1 MLQAVSIAPINR
13 MGNNR
18 KYFIAFFFGVKTATK
33 LQILLQNC
41 PNAEKYLILCLQIT
55 FLMEKIKQL
64 QQDFAD
70 FLAHTNLN
78 GQPKELYE
86 PISYTLLQ
94 SGKRLR
100 PMLCLLAN
108 EMFDGDEQQALW
120 PALAL
125 ETFHNFTLIHDD
137 IMDKAP
143 LRRGKETVY
152 QKWNADIAILSGDAM
167 LAMAFQFALKPKKG
181 AELAQQLGRVAI
193 EICEG
198 QQMDLNFETLGNV
211 TIDEYLEMIR
221 LKTAV
226 LLATA
231 LQMGATVAGANEADI
246 QHLYNFGIDM
256 GMSFQLQDDILDLYS
271 DVAVF
276 GKRHGGDIADNK
288 KTYLYL
294 KALELASDK
303 DRGTGE
309 ACQFL
314 GSRCQR
320 GLMGI
325 YLLLQGLQFAVGKH
339 QHTICTPQFLLGD
352 LQFHILMQPEG
363 GLPRLDDIGIGTAE
377 GVDEQSG
384 FVESSFFTECGGLL
398 GELCCLLLRGLA
410 TGDEQQGGSQTE
422 NQ

>member
-1 MLQAVSIAPINR
+1 
-13 MGNNR
+13 
-18 KYFIAFFFGVKTATK
+18 
-33 LQILLQNC
+33 
-41 PNAEKYLILCLQIT
+41 
-55 FLMEKIKQL
+55 MEKIKQL

-70 FLAHTNLN
+70 FMTKTDFT

-86 PISYTLLQ
+86 PIAYTILQ
-94 SGKRLR
+94 SGKRMR

-108 EMFDGDEQQALW
+108 EMFDGDENEALW

-152 QKWNADIAILSGDAM
+152 QKWNSDIAILSGDAM
-167 LAMAFQFALKPKKG
+167 LAKAFQYALQPKKG
-181 AELAQQLGRVAI
+181 AELAQQLGKVAI

-211 TIDEYLEMIR
+211 TIAEYLEMIR

-231 LQMGATVAGANEADI
+231 LQMGATVASATEANI
-246 QHLYNFGIDM
+246 QHLYDFGLNM

-271 DVAVF
+271 DVEVF

-294 KALELASDK
+294 KALELASEK
-303 DRGTGE
+303 DRKRLEYLFTLRMDHDEEEKIEEVQAIYDRLHVKE
-309 ACQFL
+309 AVEQVML
-314 GSRCQR
+314 DYDRKAIKALAAIS
-320 GLMGI
+320 LPEEKK
-325 YLLLQGLQFAVGKH
+325 KH
-339 QHTICTPQFLLGD
+339 L
-352 LQFHILMQPEG
+352 
-363 GLPRLDDIGIGTAE
+363 RAYAE
-377 GVDEQSG
+377 MLSG
-384 FVESSFFTECGGLL
+384 
-398 GELCCLLLRGLA
+398 RKK
-410 TGDEQQGGSQTE
+410 
-422 NQ
+422 

>member
-1 MLQAVSIAPINR
+1 
-13 MGNNR
+13 
-18 KYFIAFFFGVKTATK
+18 
-33 LQILLQNC
+33 
-41 PNAEKYLILCLQIT
+41 
-55 FLMEKIKQL
+55 MEKIKQL

-70 FLAHTNLN
+70 FLAKIDFDK
-78 GQPKELYE
+78 QPKELYE

-108 EMFDGDEQQALW
+108 ELFDGDEQEALW

-167 LAMAFQFALKPKKG
+167 LAQAFQYALKPKKG
-181 AELAQQLGRVAI
+181 AEVAQQLGKVAI

-211 TIDEYLEMIR
+211 TIPEYLEMIR

-231 LQMGATVAGANEADI
+231 LQMGATVAGAPANDI
-246 QHLYNFGIDM
+246 QRLYDFGINM

-294 KALELASDK
+294 KALELASDR
-303 DRGTGE
+303 DRKRLEYLFTLRIDHDEEEKIEEVQAIYDSLHVKE
-309 ACQFL
+309 AVEAVMLDYDRRAFEAL
-314 GSRCQR
+314 E
-320 GLMGI
+320 
-325 YLLLQGLQFAVGKH
+325 AVGLPEEKKKH
-339 QHTICTPQFLLGD
+339 LRAYAELL
-352 LQFHILMQPEG
+352 
-363 GLPRLDDIGIGTAE
+363 
-377 GVDEQSG
+377 SG
-384 FVESSFFTECGGLL
+384 
-398 GELCCLLLRGLA
+398 RKK
-410 TGDEQQGGSQTE
+410 
-422 NQ
+422 

>member
-1 MLQAVSIAPINR
+1 
-13 MGNNR
+13 
-18 KYFIAFFFGVKTATK
+18 
-33 LQILLQNC
+33 
-41 PNAEKYLILCLQIT
+41 
-55 FLMEKIKQL
+55 MEKIKQL

-70 FLAHTNLN
+70 FLAHTDLN
-78 GQPKELYE
+78 GQPVELYE

-108 EMFDGDEQQALW
+108 DVFGGDEKQALW

-143 LRRGKETVY
+143 LRRGMATVY
-152 QKWNADIAILSGDAM
+152 QKWNSDIAILSGDAM
-167 LAMAFQFALKPKKG
+167 LAMAFQFALKPEKG
-181 AELAQQLGRVAI
+181 AEIAQQLGKVAI

-211 TIDEYLEMIR
+211 TIPEYLEMIR

-231 LQMGATVAGANEADI
+231 LQMGATVAGAPADDVKR
-246 QHLYNFGIDM
+246 LYDFGINL

-294 KALELASDK
+294 KALELASEK
-303 DRGTGE
+303 DRKRLEYLFTLRMDHDEEEKIEEVQTIYDRLHVRE
-309 ACQFL
+309 AVEAVML
-314 GSRCQR
+314 GYDRSAFEALAAINLPEEKKKHLRT
-320 GLMGI
+320 
-325 YLLLQGLQFAVGKH
+325 YAELL
-339 QHTICTPQFLLGD
+339 
-352 LQFHILMQPEG
+352 
-363 GLPRLDDIGIGTAE
+363 
-377 GVDEQSG
+377 SG
-384 FVESSFFTECGGLL
+384 
-398 GELCCLLLRGLA
+398 RKK
-410 TGDEQQGGSQTE
+410 
-422 NQ
+422 

>member
-1 MLQAVSIAPINR
+1 
-13 MGNNR
+13 
-18 KYFIAFFFGVKTATK
+18 
-33 LQILLQNC
+33 
-41 PNAEKYLILCLQIT
+41 
-55 FLMEKIKQL
+55 MEKIKQL

-70 FLAHTNLN
+70 FLAKTDFN

-86 PISYTLLQ
+86 PIAYTILQ

-108 EMFDGDEQQALW
+108 EMFGGDKQQALW

-143 LRRGKETVY
+143 MRRGMPTVY

-167 LAMAFQFALKPKKG
+167 LAQAFQYALKPNKG
-181 AELAQQLGRVAI
+181 AELARQLGKVAI

-211 TIDEYLEMIR
+211 TIPEYLEMIR

-231 LQMGATVAGANEADI
+231 LQMGATVAEAPSEDI
-246 QHLYNFGIDM
+246 QRLYNFGINM

-294 KALELASDK
+294 KALELASET
-303 DRGTGE
+303 DRKRLEFLFTLRIDHDEEEKIEEVQAIYDRLHVKE
-309 ACQFL
+309 AVEQVML
-314 GSRCQR
+314 DYDRK
-320 GLMGI
+320 
-325 YLLLQGLQFAVGKH
+325 AVEALAAVNLPEEKKKH
-339 QHTICTPQFLLGD
+339 L
-352 LQFHILMQPEG
+352 
-363 GLPRLDDIGIGTAE
+363 RVYAE
-377 GVDEQSG
+377 MLSG
-384 FVESSFFTECGGLL
+384 
-398 GELCCLLLRGLA
+398 RKK
-410 TGDEQQGGSQTE
+410 
-422 NQ
+422 

>member
-1 MLQAVSIAPINR
+1 MCDWAKN
-13 MGNNR
+13 
-18 KYFIAFFFGVKTATK
+18 F
-33 LQILLQNC
+33 
-41 PNAEKYLILCLQIT
+41 T
-55 FLMEKIKQL
+55 FVPSNLHFMETIKQL

-70 FLAHTNLN
+70 FLAKTNFK

-86 PISYTLLQ
+86 PIAYTILQ

-108 EMFDGDEQQALW
+108 EMFGGDEQQALW

-143 LRRGKETVY
+143 MRRGMPTVY

-167 LAMAFQFALKPKKG
+167 LAKAFQFALKPKKG
-181 AELAQQLGRVAI
+181 SELAQQLGKVAI

-198 QQMDLNFETLGNV
+198 QQMDLNFETLGDV

-231 LQMGATVAGANEADI
+231 LQMGATVGDATTSDI
-246 QHLYNFGIDM
+246 QHLYDFGINM

-271 DVAVF
+271 DVEVF
-276 GKRHGGDIADNK
+276 GKRHGGDIAENK

-294 KALELASDK
+294 KALELASEK
-303 DRGTGE
+303 DRKRLAHLFTLRIDHDEEEKIEEVQAIYDRLHVKE
-309 ACQFL
+309 AVEQVIAKYDQKAL
-314 GSRCQR
+314 AALKAVSLPEEKKNHLRN
-320 GLMGI
+320 
-325 YLLLQGLQFAVGKH
+325 YAELL
-339 QHTICTPQFLLGD
+339 
-352 LQFHILMQPEG
+352 
-363 GLPRLDDIGIGTAE
+363 
-377 GVDEQSG
+377 SG
-384 FVESSFFTECGGLL
+384 
-398 GELCCLLLRGLA
+398 RKK
-410 TGDEQQGGSQTE
+410 
-422 NQ
+422 

>member
-1 MLQAVSIAPINR
+1 
-13 MGNNR
+13 
-18 KYFIAFFFGVKTATK
+18 
-33 LQILLQNC
+33 
-41 PNAEKYLILCLQIT
+41 
-55 FLMEKIKQL
+55 MEKIKQL

-167 LAMAFQFALKPKKG
+167 LAMAFQYALKPKKG

-211 TIDEYLEMIR
+211 TIPEYLEMIR

-231 LQMGATVAGANEADI
+231 LQMGATVADAKEADI
-246 QHLYNFGIDM
+246 QHLYDFGINM

-294 KALELASDK
+294 KALELASEK
-303 DRGTGE
+303 DRKRLEHLFTLRMDHDEEEKIEEVQAIYDRLHVKE
-309 ACQFL
+309 AVEQVML
-314 GSRCQR
+314 DYDRKAIEALAAVDLPEEKKKHLR
-320 GLMGI
+320 T
-325 YLLLQGLQFAVGKH
+325 YAELL
-339 QHTICTPQFLLGD
+339 
-352 LQFHILMQPEG
+352 
-363 GLPRLDDIGIGTAE
+363 
-377 GVDEQSG
+377 SG
-384 FVESSFFTECGGLL
+384 
-398 GELCCLLLRGLA
+398 RKK
-410 TGDEQQGGSQTE
+410 
-422 NQ
+422 

>member
-1 MLQAVSIAPINR
+1 
-13 MGNNR
+13 
-18 KYFIAFFFGVKTATK
+18 
-33 LQILLQNC
+33 
-41 PNAEKYLILCLQIT
+41 
-55 FLMEKIKQL
+55 MEKIKHL
-64 QQDFAD
+64 QQRFAD
-70 FLAHTNLN
+70 FLANADLN

-86 PISYTLLQ
+86 PIAYTLLQ

-108 EMFDGDEQQALW
+108 ELFDGNEDEALW

-143 LRRGKETVY
+143 LRRGMETVY

-167 LAMAFQFALKPKKG
+167 LAQAFQYALKPQKG
-181 AELAQQLGRVAI
+181 AEVARQLGKVAI

-211 TIDEYLEMIR
+211 TIPEYLEMIR

-231 LQMGATVAGANEADI
+231 LQMGATVAGAPADDI
-246 QHLYNFGIDM
+246 QRLYDFGINM

-294 KALELASDK
+294 KALELASAK
-303 DRGTGE
+303 DRQRLEYLFTLRVDHDEEEKIEEVQAIYDRLHVKE
-309 ACQFL
+309 AVE
-314 GSRCQR
+314 
-320 GLMGI
+320 
-325 YLLLQGLQFAVGKH
+325 AVMLDYDRRAFEALDAVALPEERKKH
-339 QHTICTPQFLLGD
+339 LRTY
-352 LQFHILMQPEG
+352 
-363 GLPRLDDIGIGTAE
+363 AE
-377 GVDEQSG
+377 MLSG
-384 FVESSFFTECGGLL
+384 
-398 GELCCLLLRGLA
+398 RKK
-410 TGDEQQGGSQTE
+410 
-422 NQ
+422 

>member
-1 MLQAVSIAPINR
+1 MCDWAKN
-13 MGNNR
+13 
-18 KYFIAFFFGVKTATK
+18 F
-33 LQILLQNC
+33 
-41 PNAEKYLILCLQIT
+41 T
-55 FLMEKIKQL
+55 FVPSNLHFMETIKQL

-70 FLAHTNLN
+70 FLAKTNFK

-86 PISYTLLQ
+86 PIAYTILQ

-108 EMFDGDEQQALW
+108 EMFGGDEQQALW

-143 LRRGKETVY
+143 MRRGMPTVY

-167 LAMAFQFALKPKKG
+167 LAKAFQFALKPKKG
-181 AELAQQLGRVAI
+181 AELAQQLGKVAI

-198 QQMDLNFETLGNV
+198 QQMDLNFETLGDV

-231 LQMGATVAGANEADI
+231 LQMGATVGDATTTDI
-246 QHLYNFGIDM
+246 QHLYDFGINM

-271 DVAVF
+271 DVEVF
-276 GKRHGGDIADNK
+276 GKRHGGDIAENK

-294 KALELASDK
+294 KALELASEK
-303 DRGTGE
+303 DRKRLAHLFTLRIDHDEEEKIEEVQAIYDRLHVKE
-309 ACQFL
+309 AVEQVIAEYDQKAL
-314 GSRCQR
+314 AALKAVSLPEEKKTHLRN
-320 GLMGI
+320 
-325 YLLLQGLQFAVGKH
+325 YAELL
-339 QHTICTPQFLLGD
+339 
-352 LQFHILMQPEG
+352 
-363 GLPRLDDIGIGTAE
+363 
-377 GVDEQSG
+377 SG
-384 FVESSFFTECGGLL
+384 
-398 GELCCLLLRGLA
+398 RKK
-410 TGDEQQGGSQTE
+410 
-422 NQ
+422 

>member
-1 MLQAVSIAPINR
+1 MCDWAKN
-13 MGNNR
+13 
-18 KYFIAFFFGVKTATK
+18 F
-33 LQILLQNC
+33 
-41 PNAEKYLILCLQIT
+41 T
-55 FLMEKIKQL
+55 FVPSNLHFMETIKRL

-70 FLAHTNLN
+70 FMAKTNFN

-86 PISYTLLQ
+86 PIAYTILQ

-108 EMFDGDEQQALW
+108 EMFGGDEQQALW

-143 LRRGKETVY
+143 MRRGMPTVY

-167 LAMAFQFALKPKKG
+167 LAKAFQFALKPKKG
-181 AELAQQLGRVAI
+181 AELAQQLGKVAI

-198 QQMDLNFETLGNV
+198 QQMDLNFETLGDV

-231 LQMGATVAGANEADI
+231 LQMGATVGDATTSDI
-246 QHLYNFGIDM
+246 QHLYDFGINM

-271 DVAVF
+271 DVEVF
-276 GKRHGGDIADNK
+276 GKRHGGDIAENK

-294 KALELASDK
+294 KALELASEK
-303 DRGTGE
+303 DRKRLAHLFTLRIDHDEEEKIEEVQAIYDRLHVKE
-309 ACQFL
+309 AVEQVIAEYDQKAL
-314 GSRCQR
+314 AALKAVSLTEEKKTHLRN
-320 GLMGI
+320 
-325 YLLLQGLQFAVGKH
+325 YAELL
-339 QHTICTPQFLLGD
+339 
-352 LQFHILMQPEG
+352 
-363 GLPRLDDIGIGTAE
+363 
-377 GVDEQSG
+377 SG
-384 FVESSFFTECGGLL
+384 
-398 GELCCLLLRGLA
+398 RKK
-410 TGDEQQGGSQTE
+410 
-422 NQ
+422 

>member
-1 MLQAVSIAPINR
+1 
-13 MGNNR
+13 
-18 KYFIAFFFGVKTATK
+18 
-33 LQILLQNC
+33 
-41 PNAEKYLILCLQIT
+41 
-55 FLMEKIKQL
+55 MEQIKQL

-70 FLAHTNLN
+70 FLANIDFDK
-78 GQPKELYE
+78 QPKELYE

-108 EMFDGDEQQALW
+108 ELFDGDEQQALW

-167 LAMAFQFALKPKKG
+167 LAQAFQYALKPNCG
-181 AELAQQLGRVAI
+181 AELARQLGKVAI

-211 TIDEYLEMIR
+211 TIPEYLEMIR

-231 LQMGATVAGANEADI
+231 LQMGATVAGAPADDI
-246 QHLYNFGIDM
+246 QRLYDFGINM

-294 KALELASDK
+294 KALELASEK
-303 DRGTGE
+303 DRKRLEYLFTLRVDHDEEEKIEEVQNIYNSLHVKE
-309 ACQFL
+309 AVE
-314 GSRCQR
+314 
-320 GLMGI
+320 
-325 YLLLQGLQFAVGKH
+325 AVMLDYDRRAFEAL
-339 QHTICTPQFLLGD
+339 TAVS
-352 LQFHILMQPEG
+352 QPENKKKH
-363 GLPRLDDIGIGTAE
+363 LRTYAE
-377 GVDEQSG
+377 LLSG
-384 FVESSFFTECGGLL
+384 
-398 GELCCLLLRGLA
+398 RKK
-410 TGDEQQGGSQTE
+410 
-422 NQ
+422 

>member
-1 MLQAVSIAPINR
+1 
-13 MGNNR
+13 
-18 KYFIAFFFGVKTATK
+18 
-33 LQILLQNC
+33 
-41 PNAEKYLILCLQIT
+41 
-55 FLMEKIKQL
+55 MEKIKHL
-64 QQDFAD
+64 QQRFAD
-70 FLAHTNLN
+70 FLANADLN

-86 PISYTLLQ
+86 PIAYTLLQ

-108 EMFDGDEQQALW
+108 ELFDGDEDEALW

-143 LRRGKETVY
+143 LRRGMETVY

-167 LAMAFQFALKPKKG
+167 LAQAFQYALKPQKG
-181 AELAQQLGRVAI
+181 AEVARQLGKVAI

-211 TIDEYLEMIR
+211 TIPEYLEMIR

-231 LQMGATVAGANEADI
+231 LQMGATVAGAPADDI
-246 QHLYNFGIDM
+246 QRLYDFGINM

-294 KALELASDK
+294 IALELASAK
-303 DRGTGE
+303 DRQRLEYLFTLRVDHDEEEKIEEVQAIYDRLHVKE
-309 ACQFL
+309 AVEAVMLDYDRRAFEAL
-314 GSRCQR
+314 D
-320 GLMGI
+320 
-325 YLLLQGLQFAVGKH
+325 AVGLPEERKKH
-339 QHTICTPQFLLGD
+339 LRTY
-352 LQFHILMQPEG
+352 
-363 GLPRLDDIGIGTAE
+363 AE
-377 GVDEQSG
+377 MLSG
-384 FVESSFFTECGGLL
+384 
-398 GELCCLLLRGLA
+398 RKK
-410 TGDEQQGGSQTE
+410 
-422 NQ
+422 

>member
-1 MLQAVSIAPINR
+1 
-13 MGNNR
+13 
-18 KYFIAFFFGVKTATK
+18 
-33 LQILLQNC
+33 
-41 PNAEKYLILCLQIT
+41 
-55 FLMEKIKQL
+55 MEQIKQL

-70 FLAHTNLN
+70 FLANIDFDK
-78 GQPKELYE
+78 QPKELYE

-108 EMFDGDEQQALW
+108 ELFDGDEQQALW

-167 LAMAFQFALKPKKG
+167 LAQAFQYALKPNCG
-181 AELAQQLGRVAI
+181 AELARQLGKVAI

-211 TIDEYLEMIR
+211 TIPEYLEMIR

-231 LQMGATVAGANEADI
+231 LQMGATVAGAPAIDI
-246 QHLYNFGIDM
+246 QRLYDFGINM

-294 KALELASDK
+294 KALELASEK
-303 DRGTGE
+303 DRKRLEYLFTLRVDHDEEEKIEEVQNIYDRLHVKE
-309 ACQFL
+309 AVE
-314 GSRCQR
+314 
-320 GLMGI
+320 
-325 YLLLQGLQFAVGKH
+325 AVMLDYDRRA
-339 QHTICTPQFLLGD
+339 FEALAAVS
-352 LQFHILMQPEG
+352 QPENKKKH
-363 GLPRLDDIGIGTAE
+363 LRTYAE
-377 GVDEQSG
+377 LLSG
-384 FVESSFFTECGGLL
+384 
-398 GELCCLLLRGLA
+398 RKK
-410 TGDEQQGGSQTE
+410 
-422 NQ
+422 

>member
-1 MLQAVSIAPINR
+1 
-13 MGNNR
+13 
-18 KYFIAFFFGVKTATK
+18 
-33 LQILLQNC
+33 
-41 PNAEKYLILCLQIT
+41 
-55 FLMEKIKQL
+55 MEKIKHL
-64 QQDFAD
+64 QQRFAD
-70 FLAHTNLN
+70 FLANADLN

-86 PISYTLLQ
+86 PIAYTLLQ

-108 EMFDGDEQQALW
+108 ELFDGDEDEALW

-143 LRRGKETVY
+143 LRRGMETVY

-167 LAMAFQFALKPKKG
+167 LAQAFQYALKPQKG
-181 AELAQQLGRVAI
+181 AEVARQLGKVAI

-211 TIDEYLEMIR
+211 TIPEYLEMIR

-231 LQMGATVAGANEADI
+231 LQMGATVAGAPADDI
-246 QHLYNFGIDM
+246 QRLYDFGINM

-294 KALELASDK
+294 KALELASAK
-303 DRGTGE
+303 DRQRLEYLFTLRVDHDEEEKIEEVQAIYDRLHVKE
-309 ACQFL
+309 AVE
-314 GSRCQR
+314 
-320 GLMGI
+320 
-325 YLLLQGLQFAVGKH
+325 AVMLDYDRRAFEALDAVRLPEERKKH
-339 QHTICTPQFLLGD
+339 LRTY
-352 LQFHILMQPEG
+352 
-363 GLPRLDDIGIGTAE
+363 AE
-377 GVDEQSG
+377 MLSG
-384 FVESSFFTECGGLL
+384 
-398 GELCCLLLRGLA
+398 RKK
-410 TGDEQQGGSQTE
+410 
-422 NQ
+422 

>member
-1 MLQAVSIAPINR
+1 
-13 MGNNR
+13 
-18 KYFIAFFFGVKTATK
+18 
-33 LQILLQNC
+33 
-41 PNAEKYLILCLQIT
+41 
-55 FLMEKIKQL
+55 MEKIKQL

-70 FLAHTNLN
+70 FLAKTDFN

-86 PISYTLLQ
+86 PIAYTILQ

-108 EMFDGDEQQALW
+108 EMFGGDKQQALW

-143 LRRGKETVY
+143 MRRGMPTVY

-167 LAMAFQFALKPKKG
+167 LAQAFQYALKPNKG
-181 AELAQQLGRVAI
+181 AELAQQLGKVAI

-211 TIDEYLEMIR
+211 TIPEYLEMIR

-231 LQMGATVAGANEADI
+231 LQMGATVAEAPSEDI
-246 QHLYNFGIDM
+246 QRLYDFGINM

-294 KALELASDK
+294 KALELASET
-303 DRGTGE
+303 DRKRLEFLFTLRIDHDEEEKIEEVQAIYDRLHVKE
-309 ACQFL
+309 AVEQVML
-314 GSRCQR
+314 DYDRK
-320 GLMGI
+320 
-325 YLLLQGLQFAVGKH
+325 AVEALTAVNLPEEKKKH
-339 QHTICTPQFLLGD
+339 L
-352 LQFHILMQPEG
+352 
-363 GLPRLDDIGIGTAE
+363 RVYAE
-377 GVDEQSG
+377 MLSG
-384 FVESSFFTECGGLL
+384 
-398 GELCCLLLRGLA
+398 RKK
-410 TGDEQQGGSQTE
+410 
-422 NQ
+422 

>member
-1 MLQAVSIAPINR
+1 MD
-13 MGNNR
+13 
-18 KYFIAFFFGVKTATK
+18 T
-33 LQILLQNC
+33 
-41 PNAEKYLILCLQIT
+41 
-55 FLMEKIKQL
+55 IKQL

-70 FLAHTNLN
+70 FLAKADLN
-78 GQPKELYE
+78 GEPKELYE
-86 PISYTLLQ
+86 PIAYTLLQ

-108 EMFDGDEQQALW
+108 EMFGGEEQQALW

-167 LAMAFQFALKPKKG
+167 LAQAFQYALKPKRG
-181 AELAQQLGRVAI
+181 AEVAQQLGKVAI

-211 TIDEYLEMIR
+211 TIPEYLEMIR

-231 LQMGATVAGANEADI
+231 LQMGATVAGAPADDI
-246 QHLYNFGIDM
+246 KQLYDFGINM

-294 KALELASDK
+294 KALELASEK
-303 DRGTGE
+303 DRQRLQYLFTLRIDHDEEEKIDEVQSIYDRLHVKE
-309 ACQFL
+309 AVETVMLDYDRKAFKAL
-314 GSRCQR
+314 AAVRLPEDKKKHLR
-320 GLMGI
+320 T
-325 YLLLQGLQFAVGKH
+325 YAELL
-339 QHTICTPQFLLGD
+339 
-352 LQFHILMQPEG
+352 
-363 GLPRLDDIGIGTAE
+363 
-377 GVDEQSG
+377 SG
-384 FVESSFFTECGGLL
+384 
-398 GELCCLLLRGLA
+398 RKK
-410 TGDEQQGGSQTE
+410 
-422 NQ
+422 

>member
-1 MLQAVSIAPINR
+1 
-13 MGNNR
+13 
-18 KYFIAFFFGVKTATK
+18 
-33 LQILLQNC
+33 
-41 PNAEKYLILCLQIT
+41 
-55 FLMEKIKQL
+55 MEKIKHL
-64 QQDFAD
+64 QQRFAD
-70 FLAHTNLN
+70 FLANADLN

-86 PISYTLLQ
+86 PIAYTLLQ

-108 EMFDGDEQQALW
+108 ELFDGDEDEALW

-167 LAMAFQFALKPKKG
+167 LAQAFQYALKPQKG
-181 AELAQQLGRVAI
+181 AEVARQLGKVAI

-211 TIDEYLEMIR
+211 TIPEYLEMIR

-231 LQMGATVAGANEADI
+231 LQMGATVAGAPADDI
-246 QHLYNFGIDM
+246 QRLYDFGINM

-294 KALELASDK
+294 KALELASAK
-303 DRGTGE
+303 DRQRLEYLFTLRVDHDEEEKIEEVQAIYDRLHVKE
-309 ACQFL
+309 AVE
-314 GSRCQR
+314 
-320 GLMGI
+320 
-325 YLLLQGLQFAVGKH
+325 AVMLDYDRRAFEALDAVALPEERKKH
-339 QHTICTPQFLLGD
+339 LRTY
-352 LQFHILMQPEG
+352 
-363 GLPRLDDIGIGTAE
+363 AE
-377 GVDEQSG
+377 MLSG
-384 FVESSFFTECGGLL
+384 
-398 GELCCLLLRGLA
+398 RKK
-410 TGDEQQGGSQTE
+410 
-422 NQ
+422 

>member
-1 MLQAVSIAPINR
+1 
-13 MGNNR
+13 
-18 KYFIAFFFGVKTATK
+18 
-33 LQILLQNC
+33 
-41 PNAEKYLILCLQIT
+41 
-55 FLMEKIKQL
+55 MEKIKQL

-70 FLAHTNLN
+70 FLAHTNLD

-94 SGKRLR
+94 SGKRIR

-152 QKWNADIAILSGDAM
+152 QKWNSDIAILSGDAM
-167 LAMAFQFALKPKKG
+167 LAMAFQYALKPKKG
-181 AELAQQLGRVAI
+181 AELAKQLGRVAI

-231 LQMGATVAGANEADI
+231 LQMGATVAGAKDADI
-246 QHLYNFGIDM
+246 QYLYDFGINM

-294 KALELASDK
+294 KALELASEK
-303 DRGTGE
+303 DRKRLEYLFTLRMDHDEEEKIEEVQAIYDSLHVKE
-309 ACQFL
+309 AVEQVMLDYDRKAFEAL
-314 GSRCQR
+314 AAVNLPEERKKHLR
-320 GLMGI
+320 A
-325 YLLLQGLQFAVGKH
+325 YAELL
-339 QHTICTPQFLLGD
+339 
-352 LQFHILMQPEG
+352 
-363 GLPRLDDIGIGTAE
+363 
-377 GVDEQSG
+377 SG
-384 FVESSFFTECGGLL
+384 
-398 GELCCLLLRGLA
+398 RKK
-410 TGDEQQGGSQTE
+410 
-422 NQ
+422 

>member
-1 MLQAVSIAPINR
+1 
-13 MGNNR
+13 
-18 KYFIAFFFGVKTATK
+18 
-33 LQILLQNC
+33 
-41 PNAEKYLILCLQIT
+41 
-55 FLMEKIKQL
+55 MEKIKHL
-64 QQDFAD
+64 QQRFAD
-70 FLAHTNLN
+70 FLANADLN

-86 PISYTLLQ
+86 PIAYTLLQ

-108 EMFDGDEQQALW
+108 ELFDGDEDEALW

-125 ETFHNFTLIHDD
+125 ESFHNFTLIHDD

-143 LRRGKETVY
+143 LRRGMETVY

-167 LAMAFQFALKPKKG
+167 LAQAFQYALKPQKG
-181 AELAQQLGRVAI
+181 AEVARQLGKVAI

-211 TIDEYLEMIR
+211 TIPEYLEMIR

-231 LQMGATVAGANEADI
+231 LQMGATVAGAPADDI
-246 QHLYNFGIDM
+246 QRLYDFGINM

-294 KALELASDK
+294 KALELASAK
-303 DRGTGE
+303 DRQRLEYLFTLRIDHDEEEKIEEVQAIYDRLHVKE
-309 ACQFL
+309 AVE
-314 GSRCQR
+314 
-320 GLMGI
+320 
-325 YLLLQGLQFAVGKH
+325 AVMLDYDRRAFEALDAVALPEERKKH
-339 QHTICTPQFLLGD
+339 LRTY
-352 LQFHILMQPEG
+352 
-363 GLPRLDDIGIGTAE
+363 AE
-377 GVDEQSG
+377 MLSG
-384 FVESSFFTECGGLL
+384 
-398 GELCCLLLRGLA
+398 RKK
-410 TGDEQQGGSQTE
+410 
-422 NQ
+422 

>member
-1 MLQAVSIAPINR
+1 
-13 MGNNR
+13 
-18 KYFIAFFFGVKTATK
+18 
-33 LQILLQNC
+33 
-41 PNAEKYLILCLQIT
+41 
-55 FLMEKIKQL
+55 MEKIKHL
-64 QQDFAD
+64 QQLFAD
-70 FLAHTNLN
+70 FLANADLN

-86 PISYTLLQ
+86 PIAYTLLQ

-108 EMFDGDEQQALW
+108 ELFDGDEDEALW

-143 LRRGKETVY
+143 LRRGMETVY

-167 LAMAFQFALKPKKG
+167 LAQAFQYALKPKKG
-181 AELAQQLGRVAI
+181 AEVARQLGKVAI

-211 TIDEYLEMIR
+211 TIPEYLEMIR

-231 LQMGATVAGANEADI
+231 LQMGATVAGAPADDI
-246 QHLYNFGIDM
+246 QRLYDFGINM

-294 KALELASDK
+294 KALELASAK
-303 DRGTGE
+303 DRQRLEYLFTLRVDHDEEEKIEEVQAIYDRLHVKE
-309 ACQFL
+309 AVEAVMLDYDRRAFEAL
-314 GSRCQR
+314 D
-320 GLMGI
+320 
-325 YLLLQGLQFAVGKH
+325 AVGLPEERKKH
-339 QHTICTPQFLLGD
+339 LRTY
-352 LQFHILMQPEG
+352 
-363 GLPRLDDIGIGTAE
+363 AE
-377 GVDEQSG
+377 MLSG
-384 FVESSFFTECGGLL
+384 
-398 GELCCLLLRGLA
+398 RKK
-410 TGDEQQGGSQTE
+410 
-422 NQ
+422 

>member
-1 MLQAVSIAPINR
+1 
-13 MGNNR
+13 
-18 KYFIAFFFGVKTATK
+18 
-33 LQILLQNC
+33 
-41 PNAEKYLILCLQIT
+41 
-55 FLMEKIKQL
+55 MEKIKQL

-70 FLAHTNLN
+70 FLAQTNLN

-108 EMFDGDEQQALW
+108 EMFDGDKQQALW

-152 QKWNADIAILSGDAM
+152 QKWNSDIAILSGDAM
-167 LAMAFQFALKPKKG
+167 LALAFQYALKPHKG
-181 AELAQQLGRVAI
+181 AELAKQLGRVAI

-231 LQMGATVAGANEADI
+231 LQMGATVAGAKDADI
-246 QHLYNFGIDM
+246 QYLYDFGINM

-303 DRGTGE
+303 DRKRLEHLFTLRMDHDEEEKIEEVQAIYDSLHVKE
-309 ACQFL
+309 AVEKVML
-314 GSRCQR
+314 DYDRKAIEALAAVSLPEERKKHLR
-320 GLMGI
+320 A
-325 YLLLQGLQFAVGKH
+325 YAELL
-339 QHTICTPQFLLGD
+339 
-352 LQFHILMQPEG
+352 
-363 GLPRLDDIGIGTAE
+363 
-377 GVDEQSG
+377 SG
-384 FVESSFFTECGGLL
+384 
-398 GELCCLLLRGLA
+398 RKK
-410 TGDEQQGGSQTE
+410 
-422 NQ
+422 

>member
-1 MLQAVSIAPINR
+1 MA
-13 MGNNR
+13 
-18 KYFIAFFFGVKTATK
+18 KT
-33 LQILLQNC
+33 
-41 PNAEKYLILCLQIT
+41 
-55 FLMEKIKQL
+55 
-64 QQDFAD
+64 DFS
-70 FLAHTNLN
+70 

-86 PISYTLLQ
+86 PIAYTILQ
-94 SGKRLR
+94 SGKRMR

-108 EMFDGDEQQALW
+108 EMFNGDENEALW

-152 QKWNADIAILSGDAM
+152 QKWNSDIAILSGDAM
-167 LAMAFQFALKPKKG
+167 LAKAFQFALQPQKG
-181 AELAQQLGRVAI
+181 AELARQLGKVAI

-231 LQMGATVAGANEADI
+231 LQMGATVAGATDADI
-246 QHLYNFGIDM
+246 QHLYDFGIAM

-271 DVAVF
+271 DVEVF

-294 KALELASDK
+294 KALELASEK
-303 DRGTGE
+303 DRKRLEYLFTLRIDHDEEEKIEEVQAIYDRLHVKE
-309 ACQFL
+309 AVEKVML
-314 GSRCQR
+314 DYDRKAIESLDAINLPEEKKKHLRT
-320 GLMGI
+320 
-325 YLLLQGLQFAVGKH
+325 YAELL
-339 QHTICTPQFLLGD
+339 
-352 LQFHILMQPEG
+352 
-363 GLPRLDDIGIGTAE
+363 
-377 GVDEQSG
+377 SG
-384 FVESSFFTECGGLL
+384 
-398 GELCCLLLRGLA
+398 RKK
-410 TGDEQQGGSQTE
+410 
-422 NQ
+422 

>member
-1 MLQAVSIAPINR
+1 
-13 MGNNR
+13 
-18 KYFIAFFFGVKTATK
+18 
-33 LQILLQNC
+33 
-41 PNAEKYLILCLQIT
+41 
-55 FLMEKIKQL
+55 MEKIKQL
-64 QQDFAD
+64 QQNFAD
-70 FLAHTNLN
+70 FMVKTDFS

-86 PISYTLLQ
+86 PIAYTILQ
-94 SGKRLR
+94 SGKRMR

-108 EMFDGDEQQALW
+108 EMFDGDESEALW

-152 QKWNADIAILSGDAM
+152 QKWNSDIAILSGDAM
-167 LAMAFQFALKPKKG
+167 LAKAFQFALKPMKG
-181 AELAQQLGRVAI
+181 AELAQQLGKVAI

-231 LQMGATVAGANEADI
+231 LQMGATVAGATDADI
-246 QHLYNFGIDM
+246 RHLYDFGLNM

-271 DVAVF
+271 DVEVF

-294 KALELASDK
+294 KALELASEK
-303 DRGTGE
+303 DRKRLAYLFTLRIDHDEEEKIEEVQAIYDRLHIKE
-309 ACQFL
+309 AVEQVML
-314 GSRCQR
+314 DYDHKAIEALAAVSLPEEKKKHLR
-320 GLMGI
+320 L
-325 YLLLQGLQFAVGKH
+325 YAELL
-339 QHTICTPQFLLGD
+339 
-352 LQFHILMQPEG
+352 
-363 GLPRLDDIGIGTAE
+363 
-377 GVDEQSG
+377 SG
-384 FVESSFFTECGGLL
+384 REK
-398 GELCCLLLRGLA
+398 
-410 TGDEQQGGSQTE
+410 
-422 NQ
+422 

>member
-1 MLQAVSIAPINR
+1 MCDWAKN
-13 MGNNR
+13 
-18 KYFIAFFFGVKTATK
+18 F
-33 LQILLQNC
+33 
-41 PNAEKYLILCLQIT
+41 T
-55 FLMEKIKQL
+55 FVPSNLHFMETIKQL

-70 FLAHTNLN
+70 FLAKTNFN

-86 PISYTLLQ
+86 PIAYTILQ

-108 EMFDGDEQQALW
+108 EMFDGDKQEALW

-143 LRRGKETVY
+143 MRRGMPTVY

-167 LAMAFQFALKPKKG
+167 LAKAFQFALKPKKG
-181 AELAQQLGRVAI
+181 AELAQQLGKVAI

-198 QQMDLNFETLGNV
+198 QQMDLNFETLGDV

-231 LQMGATVAGANEADI
+231 LQMGATVGDATTTDI
-246 QHLYNFGIDM
+246 QHLYDFGINM

-271 DVAVF
+271 DVEVF
-276 GKRHGGDIADNK
+276 GKRHGGDIAENK

-294 KALELASDK
+294 KALELASEK
-303 DRGTGE
+303 DRKRLAHLFTLRIDHDEEEKIEEVQAIYDRLHVKE
-309 ACQFL
+309 AVEQVIAEYDQKAL
-314 GSRCQR
+314 AALKAVSLPEEKKTHLRN
-320 GLMGI
+320 
-325 YLLLQGLQFAVGKH
+325 YAELL
-339 QHTICTPQFLLGD
+339 
-352 LQFHILMQPEG
+352 
-363 GLPRLDDIGIGTAE
+363 
-377 GVDEQSG
+377 SG
-384 FVESSFFTECGGLL
+384 
-398 GELCCLLLRGLA
+398 RKK
-410 TGDEQQGGSQTE
+410 
-422 NQ
+422 

>member
-1 MLQAVSIAPINR
+1 
-13 MGNNR
+13 
-18 KYFIAFFFGVKTATK
+18 
-33 LQILLQNC
+33 
-41 PNAEKYLILCLQIT
+41 
-55 FLMEKIKQL
+55 MEKIKQL
-64 QQDFAD
+64 QHDFAD
-70 FLAHTNLN
+70 FLAQTNLG

-108 EMFDGDEQQALW
+108 EMFDGDENEALW

-167 LAMAFQFALKPKKG
+167 LAKAFQYALHPKKG
-181 AELAQQLGRVAI
+181 AELATQLGNVAI

-198 QQMDLNFETLGNV
+198 QQMDLNFETQGHV
-211 TIDEYLEMIR
+211 TIPEYLEMIR

-231 LQMGATVAGANEADI
+231 LQMGATVAGAPADDI
-246 QHLYNFGIDM
+246 QQLYNFGINM

-276 GKRHGGDIADNK
+276 GKRHGGDIAENK

-294 KALELASDK
+294 KAMELASEQ
-303 DRGTGE
+303 DRKRLAHLFTLRMDHDE
-309 ACQFL
+309 EEKIEEVQ
-314 GSRCQR
+314 
-320 GLMGI
+320 GI
-325 YLLLQGLQFAVGKH
+325 YDRLHVKEAVEQVMFDYDHRAFEALDAVGLPEEKKKH
-339 QHTICTPQFLLGD
+339 LRVYAELL
-352 LQFHILMQPEG
+352 
-363 GLPRLDDIGIGTAE
+363 
-377 GVDEQSG
+377 SG
-384 FVESSFFTECGGLL
+384 
-398 GELCCLLLRGLA
+398 RKK
-410 TGDEQQGGSQTE
+410 
-422 NQ
+422 